1 MNGAQEGVVFL
12 LLSRGD
18 PTDFDVLKVKFQFTE
33 AVMGD
38 RYRITDFRIIPE
50 PSTALLLGLG
60 LVGLATARP
69 RDERGGLNATM
80 PVRYGARWTLNA
92 AHETHNGLR

>member
-18 PTDFDVLKVKFQFTE
+18 PTDFDVLIVKFQFTE

-50 PSTALLLGLG
+50 PSTVLLLG

-80 PVRYGARWTLNA
+80 PDRYGARWTLNA
-92 AHETHNGLR
+92 AHETHSGLR

>member
-18 PTDFDVLKVKFQFTE
+18 PTDFDVLIVKFQFTE

-50 PSTALLLGLG
+50 PSTALLLGF
-60 LVGLATARP
+60 GLAAMAAR
-69 RDERGGLNATM
+69 RKRRAL
-80 PVRYGARWTLNA
+80 
-92 AHETHNGLR
+92 

>member
-18 PTDFDVLKVKFQFTE
+18 PTNFDVLTLKFQPTE
-33 AVMGD
+33 SVMGD

-50 PSTALLLGLG
+50 PSTVCIPKTRFPRNHGHLSRRISSRGVARRGAG
-60 LVGLATARP
+60 MGTRVSVGVV
-69 RDERGGLNATM
+69 E
-80 PVRYGARWTLNA
+80 
-92 AHETHNGLR
+92 